1 MICFSAVFRRAREFI
16 SNMAAEADLTT
27 FDFTEVPT
35 LETERLRLRPI
46 SRADHDDWLAVWHS
60 PGVLDY
66 LIDFEGA
73 PQDEVAREIIDWAE
87 RITREKSGI
96 RWAIALK
103 PQDRMIG
110 SCGFHLYE
118 RRHRRAEIGYELH
131 SDYWRRGIM
140 SEATQAVLQ
149 FCFERLGAHRL
160 EADVVE
166 GNSASAALLKKVGFT
181 LEGVW
186 RDRVFK
192 RGAFQSLWQFGLLAP
207 EFHARQKATNRE

>member
-1 MICFSAVFRRAREFI
+1 M
-16 SNMAAEADLTT
+16 TT
-27 FDFTEVPT
+27 FDFTNVPT
-35 LETERLRLRPI
+35 LETDRLRLRRI
-46 SRADHDDWLAVWHS
+46 SSADHADWLAVWRN

-73 PQDEVAREIIDWAE
+73 PQGELAREIIEWVDRIIAE
-87 RITREKSGI
+87 QSGI

-103 PQDRMIG
+103 PKDRMVG

-131 SDYWRRGIM
+131 SDYWRQGIM

-149 FCFERLGAHRL
+149 FCFEGLGLHRV

-166 GNSASAALLKKVGFT
+166 GNAASAALLKKLGFT

-192 RGAFQSLWQFGLLAP
+192 RGAFHSLWQFGLLAP
-207 EFHARQKATNRE
+207 EYHARKKAAKRA

>member
-1 MICFSAVFRRAREFI
+1 MRSDMAV
-16 SNMAAEADLTT
+16 EADLTT

-35 LETERLRLRPI
+35 LETDRLRLRRI
-46 SRADHDDWLAVWHS
+46 NRADHDDWLAVWHS
-60 PGVLDY
+60 PGALDY

-73 PQDEVAREIIDWAE
+73 PQDEVAREIIGWAE

-103 PQDRMIG
+103 PKNRMIG

-131 SDYWRRGIM
+131 SDFWRRGIM
-140 SEATQAVLQ
+140 TEATQAVLQ
-149 FCFERLGAHRL
+149 FCFDRLGAHRL

-166 GNSASAALLKKVGFT
+166 GNAASAALLRKVGFT

-186 RDRVFK
+186 RERVFK

-207 EFHARQKATNRE
+207 EYRAWRKAADRA

>member
-1 MICFSAVFRRAREFI
+1 MVSFGAVYFAARAFCP
-16 SNMAAEADLTT
+16 NAAAEANLTT
-27 FDFTEVPT
+27 FDFTDVPT
-35 LETERLRLRPI
+35 LDTERLRLRPI

-60 PGVLDY
+60 AGVLDY
-66 LIDFEGA
+66 LIDFDGA
-73 PQDEVAREIIDWAE
+73 PQDEVVREIIDWAE
-87 RITREKSGI
+87 RITCEKSGI

-103 PQDRMIG
+103 PADRMIG
-110 SCGFHLYE
+110 SCGFHLYQ

-140 SEATQAVLQ
+140 TEATQAVLQ
-149 FCFERLGAHRL
+149 FCFDRLGVHRL

-166 GNSASAALLKKVGFT
+166 GNAASAALLRKVGFT

-186 RDRVFK
+186 RERVFK

-207 EFHARQKATNRE
+207 EYRARQKAADRA